1 ALPQSTL
8 LDVPIFSE
16 EEIIIIFFVISLHS
30 QQHWKSSWVYEG
42 EDLVF
47 TGPPRKAKVAPVFGL
62 YAHPPFDAPLSLSLS
77 LSLSLVF
84 HGHITISVYKRNK
97 SGLRRG
103 LDAFSPVSPDDIKLT
118 RPPGF
123 IITLPGP
130 PPCMGQS
137 ASSRLTDSPPAVVAG
152 ISTATDY
159 TADLPDDC
167 LALVFQSLGPG
178 DRKRCSLV
186 CRRWLAVEGRSR
198 LRLAL
203 DARAALLDLRACGA
217 LTDAGMAAVA
227 RYCSGLRK
235 LSVGSCAFGAKGVD
249 AVLRGCPLLE
259 ELSIKRL
266 RGLHDPSATAELV
279 AGAASLRSVCLKG
292 LYNAQCFAPLI
303 AGCPNLKTLKLIR
316 CSGDWD
322 PLLKNMA
329 ARVPGV
335 VEIHLERL
343 QVTDSGLAALS
354 VCVDLEVLR
363 LVKTPECTNAGL
375 AAVADRCAHLR
386 KVHIDGWRANRIGD
400 EGLQALARRCA
411 GLQELVLIGVNP
423 TSRTLELMASNCRRL
438 ERLAFCGSDTFGDA
452 EVACIA
458 SKCAALKKLCIK
470 GCPISDQGM
479 EALAAGCPKLVKVK
493 VKRCSG
499 VTPECADRLAAS
511 RNGKLAV
518 NVEADE
524 GSAAVQQ
531 AEGTVVFGEFGIAE
545 DTGGAERPPLASV
558 DRASAAG
565 PLSSKS
571 RRTARKK
578 RAGFF
583 ASRRNLVASALRRWS
598 HGSSYSRHS
607 HRQLVLSNRNESR
620 VSEETALETVRQINT
635 LTMYA
640 SFIIKC
646 WNPEISLNFFSFVEL
661 IGRQRESSFPW
672 CQHDTHNRCA
682 CERNTPLGMQGG
694 GGPLL

>member
-1 ALPQSTL
+1 
-8 LDVPIFSE
+8 
-16 EEIIIIFFVISLHS
+16 
-30 QQHWKSSWVYEG
+30 
-42 EDLVF
+42 
-47 TGPPRKAKVAPVFGL
+47 
-62 YAHPPFDAPLSLSLS
+62 
-77 LSLSLVF
+77 
-84 HGHITISVYKRNK
+84 
-97 SGLRRG
+97 
-103 LDAFSPVSPDDIKLT
+103 
-118 RPPGF
+118 
-123 IITLPGP
+123 
-130 PPCMGQS
+130 MGQS
-137 ASSRLTDSPPAVVAG
+137 ASSRLTDSLPAVVGG
-152 ISTATDY
+152 ISAATDY

-203 DARAALLDLRACGA
+203 DARAALLDVAPAIFARFDAVSRLTLRCSSRTDSIGDEGLALVAARCPNLSSLKLRACGA

-249 AVLRGCPLLE
+249 AVLRGCLLLE

-354 VCVDLEVLR
+354 VCVNLEVLR

-375 AAVADRCAHLR
+375 VAVADRCALLR

-423 TSRTLELMASNCRRL
+423 TSRTLELMASNCRSL

-470 GCPISDQGM
+470 GCPISDKGM

-545 DTGGAERPPLASV
+545 DTGGGERLRLASV
-558 DRASAAG
+558 DRAGAAG

-607 HRQLVLSNRNESR
+607 HR
-620 VSEETALETVRQINT
+620 
-635 LTMYA
+635 
-640 SFIIKC
+640 
-646 WNPEISLNFFSFVEL
+646 
-661 IGRQRESSFPW
+661 
-672 CQHDTHNRCA
+672 
-682 CERNTPLGMQGG
+682 
-694 GGPLL
+694 